1 VSTAWSW
8 YVTCLSLANIL
19 ACVWLIR
26 WTAKKRPGEGAA
38 SDTTGHEWDGLR
50 EYNNPMPR
58 WWLGLFY
65 LTIVFALVYL
75 LLYPGLGNFKG
86 LLGWTQTGAYEAE
99 VKQVEEDVAPLFAKY
114 AATPIPDL
122 ARDPAAMATGRRLF
136 LTNCAVCHG
145 ADGHGSRGFP
155 NLADSIWHWGGSP
168 EQIEQ
173 TITQGRQAAMPPWGP
188 ALGEDGVKAVATYV
202 RSLGG
207 HSGDA
212 AQVAAGKEKF
222 QTICIACHGPDG
234 KGNPMLGAPDLT
246 DDYWLYGGSQDIVET
261 SIRNGRMGV
270 MPAHKDL
277 LGPQR
282 IHVLAAY
289 VYSLSHEQP

>member
-1 VSTAWSW
+1 MSAAWSW
-8 YVTCLSLANIL
+8 YVTLLSLANIL

-65 LTIVFALVYL
+65 ITIVFGLVYL
-75 LLYPGLGNFKG
+75 LLYPGLGNFRG
-86 LLGWTQTGAYEAE
+86 LLGWSQISAYEAE
-99 VKQVEEDVAPLFAKY
+99 VAAAEADVAPLFARY
-114 AATPIPDL
+114 AATPIPEL

-136 LTNCAVCHG
+136 VTNCAVCHG

-155 NLADSIWHWGGSP
+155 NLADDNWQWGGSP

-173 TITQGRQAAMPPWGP
+173 TITGGRQAAMIPWGA
-188 ALGEDGVKAVATYV
+188 ALGEDGVKAVAAYV
-202 RSLGG
+202 RTLGG
-207 HSGDA
+207 READPALA
-212 AQVAAGKEKF
+212 ATGKEKF
-222 QTICIACHGPDG
+222 QTLCVACHGPDG

-246 DDYWLYGGSQDIVET
+246 DDYWLYGGSTRVIET
-261 SIRNGRMGV
+261 TIRDGRMGV

-277 LGPQR
+277 LGAER

-289 VYSLSHEQP
+289 VYGLSREQP

>member
-1 VSTAWSW
+1 MSQAWSW
-8 YVTCLSLANIL
+8 YVALLSLANIL

-26 WTAKKRPGEGAA
+26 WTAKKRPGDTAP
-38 SDTTGHEWDGLR
+38 SDTTGHEWDGLT

-65 LTIVFALVYL
+65 ITIAFALGYL

-86 LLGWTQTGAYEAE
+86 LLGWSQISAYEAE
-99 VKQVEEDVAPLFAKY
+99 VHAVESDVAPLFAKY

-136 LTNCAVCHG
+136 VSNCAVCHG
-145 ADGHGSRGFP
+145 ADGRGGRGFP
-155 NLADSIWHWGGSP
+155 NLADDSWQWGGTP
-168 EQIEQ
+168 QQIVQ
-173 TITQGRQAAMPPWGP
+173 TITHGRMAAMIPWG
-188 ALGEDGVKAVATYV
+188 ASIGEDGVKATAAYV

-207 HSGDA
+207 HDGEPA
-212 AQVAAGKEKF
+212 LIGAGKATFETF
-222 QTICIACHGPDG
+222 CIACHGPGG

-246 DDYWLYGGSQDIVET
+246 DDYWLYGSSEPIIQA
-261 SIRNGRMGV
+261 SIRDGRMGV
-270 MPAHKDL
+270 MPAQKDL
-277 LGPQR
+277 LGAER

-289 VYSLSHEQP
+289 VYGLSHEQP

>member
-1 VSTAWSW
+1 MSTAWSW
-8 YVTCLSLANIL
+8 YVTILSLANIL

-50 EYNNPMPR
+50 ELNNPMPR

-65 LTIVFALVYL
+65 LSIAFALVYL

-99 VKQVEEDVAPLFAKY
+99 VRQVEQDVAPLFAKY

-136 LTNCAVCHG
+136 LTSCAVCHG
-145 ADGHGSRGFP
+145 SDGHGSRGFP
-155 NLADSIWHWGGSP
+155 NLADTVWHWGGSP

-173 TITQGRQAAMPPWGP
+173 TITQGRQAAMIPWG
-188 ALGEDGVKAVATYV
+188 ATLGDDGVKAVATYV

-212 AQVAAGKEKF
+212 AQVAAGREKF
-222 QTICIACHGPDG
+222 QTICIACHGPDA

-246 DDYWLYGGSQDIVET
+246 DDYWLYGGSQEAVET
-261 SIRNGRMGV
+261 SIRGGRMGV

-277 LGPQR
+277 LSPQR

>member
-1 VSTAWSW
+1 VSQAWSW
-8 YVTCLSLANIL
+8 YVTVLSLANIL

-38 SDTTGHEWDGLR
+38 SDTTGHEWDGLK

-65 LTIVFALVYL
+65 ITIVFALGYL

-86 LLGWTQTGAYEAE
+86 LLGWTQEGAYQAE
-99 VKQVEEDVAPLFAKY
+99 VEAVERDVAPLFARY
-114 AATPIPDL
+114 AAMPIPEL
-122 ARDPAAMATGRRLF
+122 AQDPAAMATGRRLF
-136 LTNCAVCHG
+136 VSNCAVCHG
-145 ADGHGSRGFP
+145 ADGRGSRGFP
-155 NLADSIWHWGGSP
+155 NLADNRWQWGGAP

-173 TITQGRQAAMPPWGP
+173 TITHGRMAMMMAWGS
-188 ALGEDGVKAVATYV
+188 ALGEDGVKAVAAYV

-207 HSGDA
+207 HAGEPA
-212 AQVAAGKEKF
+212 LIAAGQEKY
-222 QTICIACHGPDG
+222 QTFCIACHGTEG

-246 DDYWLYGGSQDIVET
+246 DDYWLYGGSEQIIQT
-261 SIRNGRMGV
+261 SIRDGRQGV
-270 MPAHKDL
+270 MPAQKDL
-277 LGPQR
+277 LSAER

-289 VYSLSHEQP
+289 IYSLSHAQP

>member
-1 VSTAWSW
+1 VSAAWSW
-8 YVTCLSLANIL
+8 YVTILSLANIL

-65 LTIVFALVYL
+65 LTFVFALVYL

-99 VKQVEEDVAPLFAKY
+99 VKQVEADVAPLFAKY
-114 AATPIPDL
+114 AATPIPEL
-122 ARDPAAMATGRRLF
+122 AKDPAAMATGRRLF

-173 TITQGRQAAMPPWGP
+173 SIAQGRQAAMPPWGA

-202 RSLGG
+202 RSL
-207 HSGDA
+207 SGKPGDPA
-212 AQVAAGKEKF
+212 LIAAGQEKF
-222 QTICIACHGPDG
+222 QTLCVACHGPDG

-246 DDYWLYGGSQDIVET
+246 DDYWLYGGSQEAIET

-277 LGPQR
+277 LSPER

>member
-1 VSTAWSW
+1 MSSAWSW
-8 YVTCLSLANIL
+8 YVTVLSLANIL

-26 WTAKKRPGEGAA
+26 WTAKKRPGEGSAA
-38 SDTTGHEWDGLR
+38 DTTGHEWDGLK

-65 LTIVFALVYL
+65 ITIVFALGYL

-86 LLGWTQTGAYEAE
+86 LLGWTQVGAYEAE
-99 VKQVEEDVAPLFAKY
+99 VEAVERDVAPLFAKY
-114 AATPIPDL
+114 AALPIPEL
-122 ARDPAAMATGRRLF
+122 AKDPAAMATGRRLF
-136 LTNCAVCHG
+136 VTNCAVCHG

-155 NLADSIWHWGGSP
+155 NLADNIWHWGGAP

-173 TITQGRQAAMPPWGP
+173 TITQGRMAMMMAWG
-188 ALGEDGVKAVATYV
+188 ATLGEDGVKAVATYV

-207 HSGDA
+207 HAGDPA
-212 AQVAAGKEKF
+212 LIAAGREKF
-222 QTICIACHGPDG
+222 QTFCIACHGPEG

-246 DDYWLYGGSQDIVET
+246 DDYWLYGGSEQIIQT
-261 SIRNGRMGV
+261 SIRDGRQGV
-270 MPAHKDL
+270 MPAQKDL
-277 LGPQR
+277 LGAER

>member
-1 VSTAWSW
+1 MSAAWSW
-8 YVTCLSLANIL
+8 YVTLLSLANIL

-65 LTIVFALVYL
+65 LTIVFGLVYL
-75 LLYPGLGNFKG
+75 LLYPGLGNFRG
-86 LLGWTQTGAYEAE
+86 LLGWSQISAYEAE
-99 VKQVEEDVAPLFAKY
+99 VAAAEADVAPLFAKY
-114 AATPIPDL
+114 AATPIPEL

-136 LTNCAVCHG
+136 VTNCAVCHG

-155 NLADSIWHWGGSP
+155 NLADDNWQWGGSP

-173 TITQGRQAAMPPWGP
+173 TITGGRQAAMIPWGA
-188 ALGEDGVKAVATYV
+188 ALGEDGVKAVAAYV
-202 RSLGG
+202 RTLGG
-207 HSGDA
+207 READPVLA
-212 AQVAAGKEKF
+212 ATGKERF
-222 QTICIACHGPDG
+222 QTLCVACHGPDG

-246 DDYWLYGGSQDIVET
+246 DDYWLYGGSTRVIET
-261 SIRNGRMGV
+261 TIRDGRMGV

-277 LGPQR
+277 LGAER

-289 VYSLSHEQP
+289 VYGLSHEQP

>member
-1 VSTAWSW
+1 MSAAWSW
-8 YVTCLSLANIL
+8 YVTLLSLANIL

-26 WTAKKRPGEGAA
+26 WTARKRPCEGAA

-65 LTIVFALVYL
+65 LSIVAALVYL

-99 VKQVEEDVAPLFAKY
+99 VAAVEADVAPLFAKY
-114 AATPIPDL
+114 AATPIPEL
-122 ARDPAAMATGRRLF
+122 AKDPAAMATGRRLF
-136 LTNCAVCHG
+136 VTNCAVCHG

-155 NLADSIWHWGGSP
+155 NLADDNWQWGGSP

-173 TITQGRQAAMPPWGP
+173 TITLGRQAAMIPWGA

-207 HSGDA
+207 READPSLA
-212 AQVAAGKEKF
+212 AAGKEKF
-222 QTICIACHGPDG
+222 QTLCVACHGPEG

-246 DDYWLYGGSQDIVET
+246 DDYWLYGGSQETVEA

-277 LGPQR
+277 LSPER
-282 IHVLAAY
+282 IHVLSAY
-289 VYSLSHEQP
+289 VYGLSHEQP

>member
-8 YVTCLSLANIL
+8 YVTILSLANIL

-136 LTNCAVCHG
+136 LNNCAVCHG

-155 NLADSIWHWGGSP
+155 NLADTIWHWGGSP

-188 ALGEDGVKAVATYV
+188 VLGEDGVKAVATYV

-212 AQVAAGKEKF
+212 AQVAAGREKF
-222 QTICIACHGPDG
+222 QTICIACHGPDA

-246 DDYWLYGGSQDIVET
+246 DEYWLYGGSQDAVEA

-277 LGPQR
+277 LSPQR

>member
-1 VSTAWSW
+1 MSSAWSW
-8 YVTCLSLANIL
+8 YVTVLSLANIL

-26 WTAKKRPGEGAA
+26 WTAKKRPGEAAA
-38 SDTTGHEWDGLR
+38 SDTTGHEWDGLK

-65 LTIVFALVYL
+65 ITIVFALGYL

-86 LLGWTQTGAYEAE
+86 LLGWTQVGAYEAE
-99 VKQVEEDVAPLFAKY
+99 VAAVERDVAPLFAKY
-114 AATPIPDL
+114 AAMPIPEL

-136 LTNCAVCHG
+136 VTNCAVCHG

-155 NLADSIWHWGGSP
+155 NLADNIWHWGGTP

-173 TITQGRQAAMPPWGP
+173 TITQGRMAMMMPWG
-188 ALGEDGVKAVATYV
+188 ATLGEDGVKAAAAYV

-207 HSGDA
+207 HA
-212 AQVAAGKEKF
+212 AEPALVAAGKTTF
-222 QTICIACHGPDG
+222 QTLCFACHGPEG

-246 DDYWLYGGSQDIVET
+246 DDYWLYGGSEANIQT
-261 SIRNGRMGV
+261 SIRDGRQGV
-270 MPAHKDL
+270 MPAQKDL
-277 LGPQR
+277 LGAQR

-289 VYSLSHEQP
+289 VYGLSHEQP

>member
-1 VSTAWSW
+1 MSQAWSW
-8 YVTCLSLANIL
+8 YVTVLSLANIL

-26 WTAKKRPGEGAA
+26 WTAKKRPGEGSA
-38 SDTTGHEWDGLR
+38 SDTTGHEWDGLK
-50 EYNNPMPR
+50 EYNKPMPR

-65 LTIVFALVYL
+65 VTIAFALGYL

-86 LLGWTQTGAYEAE
+86 LLGWTQEGAYEAE
-99 VKQVEEDVAPLFAKY
+99 VQAMEREVAPLFAKY

-122 ARDPAAMATGRRLF
+122 AKDPAAMATGRRLF
-136 LTNCAVCHG
+136 VSNCAVCHG

>member
-1 VSTAWSW
+1 MSSAWSW
-8 YVTCLSLANIL
+8 YVTVLSLANIL

-26 WTAKKRPGEGAA
+26 WTAKKRPGEGSAA
-38 SDTTGHEWDGLR
+38 DTTGHEWDGLK

-65 LTIVFALVYL
+65 ITIVFALGYL

-86 LLGWTQTGAYEAE
+86 LLGWTQVGAYEAE
-99 VKQVEEDVAPLFAKY
+99 VEAVERDVAPLFAKY
-114 AATPIPDL
+114 AALPIPEL
-122 ARDPAAMATGRRLF
+122 AKDPAAMATGRRLF
-136 LTNCAVCHG
+136 VTNCSVCHG

-155 NLADSIWHWGGSP
+155 NLADDNWQWGGSP

-173 TITQGRQAAMPPWGP
+173 TITHGRTGMMMAWGT

-207 HSGDA
+207 HAGDPV
-212 AQVAAGKEKF
+212 QVAAGQEKY
-222 QTICIACHGPDG
+222 QTFCIACHGPEG

-246 DDYWLYGGSQDIVET
+246 DDYWLYGGSEQIIQT
-261 SIRNGRMGV
+261 SIRDGRQGV
-270 MPAHKDL
+270 MPAQKDL
-277 LGPQR
+277 LSAER

-289 VYSLSHEQP
+289 VYGLSHEQP

>member
-1 VSTAWSW
+1 MSSAWSW
-8 YVTCLSLANIL
+8 YITVLSLANIL

-26 WTAKKRPGEGAA
+26 WTAKKRPGEGSA
-38 SDTTGHEWDGLR
+38 SDTTGHEWDGLK

-65 LTIVFALVYL
+65 ITIVFSLGYL

-86 LLGWTQTGAYEAE
+86 LLGWTQEGAYEAE
-99 VKQVEEDVAPLFAKY
+99 VQAVERDVAPLFARY
-114 AATPIPDL
+114 AATPIPEL
-122 ARDPAAMATGRRLF
+122 AQDPAAMATGRRLF
-136 LTNCAVCHG
+136 VSNCAVCHG

-155 NLADSIWHWGGSP
+155 NLTDAVWHWGSTP

-173 TITQGRQAAMPPWGP
+173 TITHGRMAMMMAWGA

-207 HSGDA
+207 DA
-212 AQVAAGKEKF
+212 GEPALIAAGKEKY
-222 QTICIACHGPDG
+222 QTFCIACHGPEG

-246 DDYWLYGGSQDIVET
+246 DDYWLYGSSEQIIQT
-261 SIRNGRMGV
+261 SIRDGRQGV
-270 MPAHKDL
+270 MPAQKDL
-277 LGPQR
+277 LSAER
-282 IHVLAAY
+282 IHVLTAY

>member
-1 VSTAWSW
+1 MSSAWSW
-8 YVTCLSLANIL
+8 YVTVLSLANIL

-38 SDTTGHEWDGLR
+38 SDTTGHEWDGLK

-65 LTIVFALVYL
+65 ITIVFALGYL

-86 LLGWTQTGAYEAE
+86 LLGWTQEGAYEAE
-99 VKQVEEDVAPLFAKY
+99 VDAVERDVAPLFARY
-114 AATPIPDL
+114 AAMPIPEL
-122 ARDPAAMATGRRLF
+122 AQDPAAMATGRRLF
-136 LTNCAVCHG
+136 VSNCAVCHG
-145 ADGHGSRGFP
+145 ADGRGSRGFP
-155 NLADSIWHWGGSP
+155 NLADTIWHWGGAP

-173 TITQGRQAAMPPWGP
+173 TITHGRMAMMMAWGA
-188 ALGEDGVKAVATYV
+188 ALGEDGVKAVAAYV

-207 HSGDA
+207 HAGEPA
-212 AQVAAGKEKF
+212 LIAAGQEKY
-222 QTICIACHGPDG
+222 QTFCIACHGAEG

-246 DDYWLYGGSQDIVET
+246 DDYWLYGGSEQIIQT
-261 SIRNGRMGV
+261 SIRDGRQGV
-270 MPAHKDL
+270 MPAQKDL
-277 LGPQR
+277 LSAQR

>member
-1 VSTAWSW
+1 VSAAWSW
-8 YVTCLSLANIL
+8 YVTILSLANIL

-65 LTIVFALVYL
+65 LTIAFALVYL

-99 VKQVEEDVAPLFAKY
+99 VKQVEADVAPLFAKY
-114 AATPIPDL
+114 AATPIPEL
-122 ARDPAAMATGRRLF
+122 AKDPAAMATGRRLF
-136 LTNCAVCHG
+136 VTNCAVCHG

-155 NLADSIWHWGGSP
+155 NLADTIWHWGGSP

-202 RSLGG
+202 RSL
-207 HSGDA
+207 SGKTGDPA
-212 AQVAAGKEKF
+212 LIAAGKEKF
-222 QTICIACHGPDG
+222 QTLCVACHGPDG

-246 DDYWLYGGSQDIVET
+246 DDYWLYGGSQEAIET

-277 LGPQR
+277 LNPER

-289 VYSLSHEQP
+289 VYGLSHEQP

>member
-1 VSTAWSW
+1 VSAAWSW
-8 YVTCLSLANIL
+8 YVTILSLANIL

-65 LTIVFALVYL
+65 ITIVFALAYL

-99 VKQVEEDVAPLFAKY
+99 VQQVEQDVAPLFAKY

-136 LTNCAVCHG
+136 LTSCAVCHG

-155 NLADSIWHWGGSP
+155 NLADDNWQWGGSP

-173 TITQGRQAAMPPWGP
+173 TITQGRQAAMIPWGA
-188 ALGEDGVKAVATYV
+188 ALGDDGVKAVATYV

-207 HSGDA
+207 HDA
-212 AQVAAGKEKF
+212 DPAQVAAGKDKF
-222 QTICIACHGPDG
+222 QTLCVACHGPDA

-246 DDYWLYGGSQDIVET
+246 DDYWLYGGSQQVVET
-261 SIRNGRMGV
+261 TIRGGRMGM

-277 LGPQR
+277 LSAER

-289 VYSLSHEQP
+289 VYGLSHEQP

>member
-1 VSTAWSW
+1 MSAAWSW
-8 YVTCLSLANIL
+8 YVTLLSLANIL

-26 WTAKKRPGEGAA
+26 WTARKRPGEGAA

-65 LTIVFALVYL
+65 LSIVAALVYL

-99 VKQVEEDVAPLFAKY
+99 VAAVEADVAPLFAKY
-114 AATPIPDL
+114 AATPIPEL
-122 ARDPAAMATGRRLF
+122 AKDPAAMATGRRLF
-136 LTNCAVCHG
+136 VTNCAVCHG

-155 NLADSIWHWGGSP
+155 NLADDNWQWGGSP

-173 TITQGRQAAMPPWGP
+173 TITQGRQAAMIPWGA

-207 HSGDA
+207 READPA
-212 AQVAAGKEKF
+212 LAAAGKEKF
-222 QTICIACHGPDG
+222 QTLCVACHGPEA

-246 DDYWLYGGSQDIVET
+246 DDYWLYGGSQTAIET
-261 SIRNGRMGV
+261 TIRDGRMGV

-277 LGPQR
+277 LSAER
-282 IHVLAAY
+282 IHVLSAY
-289 VYSLSHEQP
+289 VYGLSHEQP

>member
-1 VSTAWSW
+1 MSAAWSW
-8 YVTCLSLANIL
+8 YVTILSLANIL

-99 VKQVEEDVAPLFAKY
+99 VKQVEADVAPLFAKY
-114 AATPIPDL
+114 AATPIPEL
-122 ARDPAAMATGRRLF
+122 AKDPAAMATGRRLF

-173 TITQGRQAAMPPWGP
+173 SIAQGRQAAMPPWGA

-202 RSLGG
+202 RSL
-207 HSGDA
+207 SGKPGDPA
-212 AQVAAGKEKF
+212 LIAAGKEKF
-222 QTICIACHGPDG
+222 QTLCVACHGPDG

-246 DDYWLYGGSQDIVET
+246 DDYWLYGGSQEAIET

-277 LGPQR
+277 LSPER

-289 VYSLSHEQP
+289 VYSLSHEQR

>member
-1 VSTAWSW
+1 VSAAWSW
-8 YVTCLSLANIL
+8 YVTILSLANIL

-99 VKQVEEDVAPLFAKY
+99 VKQVEADVAPLFAKY
-114 AATPIPDL
+114 AATPIPEL
-122 ARDPAAMATGRRLF
+122 AKDPAAMATGRRLF
-136 LTNCAVCHG
+136 VTHCAVCHG
-145 ADGHGSRGFP
+145 ADGRGSRGFP
-155 NLADSIWHWGGSP
+155 NLAAGSWQWGGSP
-168 EQIEQ
+168 EQIKQ
-173 TITQGRQAAMPPWGP
+173 TIAEGRQAAMPPWGA

-202 RSLGG
+202 RSL
-207 HSGDA
+207 SGKPGDPA
-212 AQVAAGKEKF
+212 LIAAGQEKF
-222 QTICIACHGPDG
+222 QTLCVACHGPDG

-246 DDYWLYGGSQDIVET
+246 DDYWLYGGSQEAIET

-277 LGPQR
+277 LSPER

-289 VYSLSHEQP
+289 VYSLSHEQR

>member
-1 VSTAWSW
+1 MSSAWSW
-8 YVTCLSLANIL
+8 YVTVLSLANIL

-26 WTAKKRPGEGAA
+26 WTAKKRPGEGSAA
-38 SDTTGHEWDGLR
+38 DTTGHEWDGLK

-65 LTIVFALVYL
+65 ITIVFALGYL

-86 LLGWTQTGAYEAE
+86 LLGWTQVGAYEAE
-99 VKQVEEDVAPLFAKY
+99 VEAVERDVAPLFAKY
-114 AATPIPDL
+114 AALRIPEL
-122 ARDPAAMATGRRLF
+122 AKDPAAMATGRRLF
-136 LTNCAVCHG
+136 VTNCSVCHG

-155 NLADSIWHWGGSP
+155 NLADDNWQWGGSP

-173 TITQGRQAAMPPWGP
+173 TITHGRTGMMMAWGT

-207 HSGDA
+207 HAGEP
-212 AQVAAGKEKF
+212 AQVAAGQEKY
-222 QTICIACHGPDG
+222 QTFCIACHGPEG

-246 DDYWLYGGSQDIVET
+246 DDYWLYGGSEQIIQT
-261 SIRNGRMGV
+261 SIRDGRQGV
-270 MPAHKDL
+270 MPAQKDL
-277 LGPQR
+277 LSAER

-289 VYSLSHEQP
+289 VYGLSHEQP

>member
-1 VSTAWSW
+1 MSAAWSW
-8 YVTCLSLANIL
+8 YVTLLSLANIL

-65 LTIVFALVYL
+65 LTIVFGLVYL
-75 LLYPGLGNFKG
+75 LLYPGLGNFRG
-86 LLGWTQTGAYEAE
+86 LLGWSQISAYEAE
-99 VKQVEEDVAPLFAKY
+99 VAAAEADVAPLFARY
-114 AATPIPDL
+114 AATPIPEL

-136 LTNCAVCHG
+136 VTNCAVCHG

-155 NLADSIWHWGGSP
+155 NLADDNWQWGGSP

-173 TITQGRQAAMPPWGP
+173 TITGGRQAAMIPWGA
-188 ALGEDGVKAVATYV
+188 ALGEDGVKAVAAYV
-202 RSLGG
+202 RTLGG
-207 HSGDA
+207 READPVLA
-212 AQVAAGKEKF
+212 ATGKEKF
-222 QTICIACHGPDG
+222 QTLCVACHGPDG

-246 DDYWLYGGSQDIVET
+246 DDYWLYGGSTRVIET
-261 SIRNGRMGV
+261 TIRDGRMGV

-277 LGPQR
+277 LGAER

-289 VYSLSHEQP
+289 VYGLSHEQP

>member
-1 VSTAWSW
+1 VSQAWSW
-8 YVTCLSLANIL
+8 YVTVLSLANIL

-38 SDTTGHEWDGLR
+38 SDTTGHEWDGLK

-65 LTIVFALVYL
+65 ITIVFALGYL

-86 LLGWTQTGAYEAE
+86 LLGWTQEGAYQAE
-99 VKQVEEDVAPLFAKY
+99 VEAVERDVAPLFARY
-114 AATPIPDL
+114 AAMPIPEL

-136 LTNCAVCHG
+136 VSNCAVCHG
-145 ADGHGSRGFP
+145 ADGRGSRGFP
-155 NLADSIWHWGGSP
+155 NLADNRWQWGGAP

-173 TITQGRQAAMPPWGP
+173 TITHGRMAMMMAWGS
-188 ALGEDGVKAVATYV
+188 ALGEDGVKAVAAYV

-207 HSGDA
+207 HAGEPA
-212 AQVAAGKEKF
+212 LIAAGQEKY
-222 QTICIACHGPDG
+222 QTFCIACHGTEG

-246 DDYWLYGGSQDIVET
+246 DDYWLYGGSEQIIQT
-261 SIRNGRMGV
+261 SIRDGRQGV
-270 MPAHKDL
+270 MPAQKDL
-277 LGPQR
+277 LSAER

-289 VYSLSHEQP
+289 VYSLSHAQP

>member
-1 VSTAWSW
+1 VSAAWSW
-8 YVTCLSLANIL
+8 YVTVLSLANIL

-65 LTIVFALVYL
+65 LSIVAALVYL

-99 VKQVEEDVAPLFAKY
+99 VAAVEADVAPLFAKY

-136 LTNCAVCHG
+136 VTNCAVCHG

-155 NLADSIWHWGGSP
+155 NLADDNWQWGGSP

-173 TITQGRQAAMPPWGP
+173 TITQGRQAAMIPWGA

-207 HSGDA
+207 READA
-212 AQVAAGKEKF
+212 ALVTAGKDKF
-222 QTICIACHGPDG
+222 QTFCVACHGPEG

-246 DDYWLYGGSQDIVET
+246 DDYWLYGGSQETVET
-261 SIRNGRMGV
+261 SIRGGRMGM
-270 MPAHKDL
+270 MPAHKGL
-277 LGPQR
+277 LSAER
-282 IHVLAAY
+282 IHVLSAY
-289 VYSLSHEQP
+289 VYGLSHEQP

>member
-1 VSTAWSW
+1 MSAAWSW
-8 YVTCLSLANIL
+8 YVTVLSLANIL

-38 SDTTGHEWDGLR
+38 GDTTGHEWDGLR

-65 LTIVFALVYL
+65 LTIGFALVYL

-99 VKQVEEDVAPLFAKY
+99 VKKVEADVAPLFAKY
-114 AATPIPDL
+114 AATPVPEL
-122 ARDPAAMATGRRLF
+122 AKDPAAMATGRRLF

-155 NLADSIWHWGGSP
+155 NLADDIWQWGGSP

-173 TITQGRQAAMPPWGP
+173 SIAQGRQAAMPPWGA

-202 RSLGG
+202 RSL
-207 HSGDA
+207 SGKPGDPA
-212 AQVAAGKEKF
+212 LIAAGKEKF
-222 QTICIACHGPDG
+222 QTLCVACHGPDG

-246 DDYWLYGGSQDIVET
+246 DDYWLYGGIQEAIET

-277 LGPQR
+277 LSPER

>member
-1 VSTAWSW
+1 MSTAWSW
-8 YVTCLSLANIL
+8 YVTILSLANIL

-99 VKQVEEDVAPLFAKY
+99 VAQVEQDVAPLFAKY

-122 ARDPAAMATGRRLF
+122 AGDPAAMATGRRLF
-136 LTNCAVCHG
+136 VTNCAVCHG

-155 NLADSIWHWGGSP
+155 NLADSSWQWGGSP

-173 TITQGRQAAMPPWGP
+173 TIANGRQAAMIPWGA
-188 ALGEDGVKAVATYV
+188 ALGDDGVTAVATYL
-202 RSLGG
+202 RSLRG
-207 HSGDA
+207 HSGAA
-212 AQVAAGKEKF
+212 AQVAAGQEKF
-222 QTICIACHGPDG
+222 QTLCVACHGPDA
-234 KGNPMLGAPDLT
+234 KGNAMLGAPDLT
-246 DDYWLYGGSQDIVET
+246 DDYWLYGGSQEAVET
-261 SIRNGRMGV
+261 SVRSGRMGV

-277 LGPQR
+277 LSAER

>member
-1 VSTAWSW
+1 MSAAWSW
-8 YVTCLSLANIL
+8 YVTILSLANIL

-65 LTIVFALVYL
+65 ITIVFALAYL

-99 VKQVEEDVAPLFAKY
+99 VQQVEQDVAPLFAKY

-136 LTNCAVCHG
+136 VTSCAVCHG

-155 NLADSIWHWGGSP
+155 NLADTIWQWGGSP

-173 TITQGRQAAMPPWGP
+173 TITQGRQAAMIPWGA
-188 ALGEDGVKAVATYV
+188 ALGDDGVKAVATYV

-207 HSGDA
+207 HDA
-212 AQVAAGKEKF
+212 DPAQVAAGKDKF
-222 QTICIACHGPDG
+222 QTLCVACHGPDA

-246 DDYWLYGGSQDIVET
+246 DDYWLYGGSQQVVET
-261 SIRNGRMGV
+261 TIRSGRMGM

-277 LGPQR
+277 LSAER

-289 VYSLSHEQP
+289 VYGLSHEQP

>member
-1 VSTAWSW
+1 MSAAWSW
-8 YVTCLSLANIL
+8 YVTILSLANIL

-65 LTIVFALVYL
+65 ITIVFALAYL

-99 VKQVEEDVAPLFAKY
+99 VQQVEQDVAPLFAKY

-136 LTNCAVCHG
+136 LTSCAVCHG

-155 NLADSIWHWGGSP
+155 NLADDNWQWGGSP

-173 TITQGRQAAMPPWGP
+173 TITQGRQAAMIPWGA
-188 ALGEDGVKAVATYV
+188 ALGDDGVKAVATYV

-207 HSGDA
+207 HDA
-212 AQVAAGKEKF
+212 DPAQVAAGKDKF
-222 QTICIACHGPDG
+222 QTLCVACHGPDA

-246 DDYWLYGGSQDIVET
+246 DDYWLYGGSQQVVET
-261 SIRNGRMGV
+261 TIRGGRMGM

-277 LGPQR
+277 LSAER

-289 VYSLSHEQP
+289 VYGLSHEQP

>member
-1 VSTAWSW
+1 
-8 YVTCLSLANIL
+8 
-19 ACVWLIR
+19 VWLIR

-65 LTIVFALVYL
+65 LTIAFALVYL

-99 VKQVEEDVAPLFAKY
+99 VKQVEADVAPLFAKY
-114 AATPIPDL
+114 AATPIPEL
-122 ARDPAAMATGRRLF
+122 AKDPAAMATGRRLF
-136 LTNCAVCHG
+136 VTNCAVCHG

-155 NLADSIWHWGGSP
+155 NLADTIWHWGGSP

-202 RSLGG
+202 RSL
-207 HSGDA
+207 SGKTGDPA
-212 AQVAAGKEKF
+212 LIAAGKEKF
-222 QTICIACHGPDG
+222 QTLCVACHGPDG

-246 DDYWLYGGSQDIVET
+246 DDYWLYGGSQEAIET

-277 LGPQR
+277 LNPER

-289 VYSLSHEQP
+289 VYGLSHEQP

>member
-1 VSTAWSW
+1 MSAAWSW
-8 YVTCLSLANIL
+8 YVTILSLANIL

-65 LTIVFALVYL
+65 ITIVFALAYL

-99 VKQVEEDVAPLFAKY
+99 VQQVEQDVAPLFARY

-136 LTNCAVCHG
+136 LTSCAVCHG

-155 NLADSIWHWGGSP
+155 NLADDNWQWGGSP

-173 TITQGRQAAMPPWGP
+173 TITQGRQAAMIPWGA
-188 ALGEDGVKAVATYV
+188 ALGDDGVKAVATYV

-207 HSGDA
+207 HDA
-212 AQVAAGKEKF
+212 DPAQVAAGKDKF
-222 QTICIACHGPDG
+222 QTLCVACHGPDA

-246 DDYWLYGGSQDIVET
+246 DDYWLYGGSQQVVET
-261 SIRNGRMGV
+261 TIRGGRMGM

-277 LGPQR
+277 LSAER

-289 VYSLSHEQP
+289 VYGLSHEQP

>member
-1 VSTAWSW
+1 MSSAWSW
-8 YVTCLSLANIL
+8 YVTVLSLANIL

-26 WTAKKRPGEGAA
+26 WTAKKRPGEGSAA
-38 SDTTGHEWDGLR
+38 DTTGHEWDGLK

-65 LTIVFALVYL
+65 ITIVLALGYL

-86 LLGWTQTGAYEAE
+86 LLGWTQVGAYEAE
-99 VKQVEEDVAPLFAKY
+99 VAAVERDMAPLFAKY
-114 AATPIPDL
+114 AATPIPEL
-122 ARDPAAMATGRRLF
+122 ATDPAAMATGRRLF
-136 LTNCAVCHG
+136 VTNCAVCHG

-155 NLADSIWHWGGSP
+155 NLADTAWHWGGAP

-173 TITQGRQAAMPPWGP
+173 TITQGRTGMMMAWGA
-188 ALGEDGVKAVATYV
+188 ALGKDGVAAVASYV

-207 HSGDA
+207 HTGEP
-212 AQVAAGKEKF
+212 AQIAAGQEKY
-222 QTICIACHGPDG
+222 QTFCIACHGPEG

-246 DDYWLYGGSQDIVET
+246 DDYWLYGGSEQIIQT
-261 SIRNGRMGV
+261 SIRDGRQGV
-270 MPAHKDL
+270 MPAHQHL
-277 LGPQR
+277 LGAER

-289 VYSLSHEQP
+289 VYGLSHEQP

>member
-1 VSTAWSW
+1 MSTAWSW
-8 YVTCLSLANIL
+8 YVTLLSLANIL

-26 WTAKKRPGEGAA
+26 WTARKRPGEGAA

-50 EYNNPMPR
+50 ELNNPMPR

-65 LTIVFALVYL
+65 LAIVFALTYL

-99 VKQVEEDVAPLFAKY
+99 VKQVERDVAPLFAKY

-136 LTNCAVCHG
+136 LTSCSVCHG

-212 AQVAAGKEKF
+212 ALVAAGQEKF
-222 QTICIACHGPDG
+222 QTICIACHGPDA
-234 KGNPMLGAPDLT
+234 KGNAMLGAPDLT
-246 DDYWLYGGSQDIVET
+246 DDYWLYGGSQEAVET
-261 SIRNGRMGV
+261 SIRSGRMGM

-277 LGPQR
+277 LSAER

>member
-1 VSTAWSW
+1 VSQAWSW
-8 YVTCLSLANIL
+8 YVTVLSLANIL

-38 SDTTGHEWDGLR
+38 SDTTGHEWDGLK

-65 LTIVFALVYL
+65 ITIVFALGYL

-86 LLGWTQTGAYEAE
+86 LLGWTQEGAYQAE
-99 VKQVEEDVAPLFAKY
+99 VEAVERDVAPLFARY
-114 AATPIPDL
+114 AAMPIPEL
-122 ARDPAAMATGRRLF
+122 AQDPAAMATGRRLF
-136 LTNCAVCHG
+136 VSNCAVCHG
-145 ADGHGSRGFP
+145 ADGRGSRGFP
-155 NLADSIWHWGGSP
+155 NLADNRWQWGGAP

-173 TITQGRQAAMPPWGP
+173 TITHGRMAMMMAWGS
-188 ALGEDGVKAVATYV
+188 ALGEDGVKAVAAYV

-207 HSGDA
+207 HAGEPA
-212 AQVAAGKEKF
+212 LIAAGQEKY
-222 QTICIACHGPDG
+222 QTFCIACHGTEG

-246 DDYWLYGGSQDIVET
+246 DDYWLYGGSEQIIQT
-261 SIRNGRMGV
+261 SIRDGRQGV
-270 MPAHKDL
+270 MPAQKDL
-277 LGPQR
+277 LSAER

-289 VYSLSHEQP
+289 VYSLSHAQP

>member
-1 VSTAWSW
+1 MSPAWSW
-8 YVTCLSLANIL
+8 YVTILSLANIL

-26 WTAKKRPGEGAA
+26 WTAKKRPGEKAA

-65 LTIVFALVYL
+65 LGIVAALVYL
-75 LLYPGLGNFKG
+75 LLYPGLGNYKG

-99 VKQVEEDVAPLFAKY
+99 VAAVEADVAPLFAKY
-114 AATPIPDL
+114 AATPIPEL
-122 ARDPAAMATGRRLF
+122 AKDPAAMATGRRLF

-155 NLADSIWHWGGSP
+155 NLADNIWHWGGSP

-173 TITQGRQAAMPPWGP
+173 TITSGRQAAMPPWGP
-188 ALGEDGVKAVATYV
+188 ALGDDGVKAVAAYV

-207 HSGDA
+207 READPA
-212 AQVAAGKEKF
+212 LVAAGKEKF
-222 QTICIACHGPDG
+222 QTLCVACHGPEG

-246 DDYWLYGGSQDIVET
+246 DDYWLYGSSQESVET
-261 SIRNGRMGV
+261 SIRGGRMGM

-277 LGPQR
+277 LNPQR

-289 VYSLSHEQP
+289 VYGLSHEQP

>member
-8 YVTCLSLANIL
+8 YVTILSLANIL

-26 WTAKKRPGEGAA
+26 WTVKKRPGEGAA

-65 LTIVFALVYL
+65 LTIMFALVYL

-86 LLGWTQTGAYEAE
+86 LLGWTQIGAYEAE

-136 LTNCAVCHG
+136 LNNCSVCHG

-188 ALGEDGVKAVATYV
+188 VLGEDGVKAVATYV

-207 HSGDA
+207 KTGDPA
-212 AQVAAGKEKF
+212 LIAAGKEKF
-222 QTICIACHGPDG
+222 ETLCVACHGPDA

-246 DDYWLYGGSQDIVET
+246 DEYWLYGGSQDAVEA

-277 LGPQR
+277 LSPQR

>member
-1 VSTAWSW
+1 VSAAWSW
-8 YVTCLSLANIL
+8 YVTILSLANIL

-99 VKQVEEDVAPLFAKY
+99 VKQVEADVAPLFAKY
-114 AATPIPDL
+114 AATPIPEL
-122 ARDPAAMATGRRLF
+122 AKDPAAMATGRRLF
-136 LTNCAVCHG
+136 VTNCAVCHG

-155 NLADSIWHWGGSP
+155 NLADTIWHWGGSP

-188 ALGEDGVKAVATYV
+188 ALGDDGVKAVATYV
-202 RSLGG
+202 RSL
-207 HSGDA
+207 SGKTGDPA
-212 AQVAAGKEKF
+212 LIAAGKEKF
-222 QTICIACHGPDG
+222 QTLCVACHGPDG

-246 DDYWLYGGSQDIVET
+246 DDYWLYGGSQEAIET

-277 LGPQR
+277 LSPER

>member
-1 VSTAWSW
+1 MSQAWSW
-8 YVTCLSLANIL
+8 YVTVLSLANIL

-38 SDTTGHEWDGLR
+38 SDTTGHEWDGLK

-65 LTIVFALVYL
+65 ITIVFALGYL

-86 LLGWTQTGAYEAE
+86 LLGWTQEGAYQAE
-99 VKQVEEDVAPLFAKY
+99 VEAVERDVAPLFARY
-114 AATPIPDL
+114 AAMPIPEL
-122 ARDPAAMATGRRLF
+122 AQDPAAMATGRRLF
-136 LTNCAVCHG
+136 VSNCAVCHG
-145 ADGHGSRGFP
+145 ADGRGSRGFP
-155 NLADSIWHWGGSP
+155 NLADNRWQWGGAP

-173 TITQGRQAAMPPWGP
+173 TITHGRMAMMMAWGS
-188 ALGEDGVKAVATYV
+188 ALGEDGVKAVAAYV

-207 HSGDA
+207 HAGEPA
-212 AQVAAGKEKF
+212 LIAAGQEKY
-222 QTICIACHGPDG
+222 QTFCIACHGTEG

-246 DDYWLYGGSQDIVET
+246 DDYWLYGGSEQIIQT
-261 SIRNGRMGV
+261 SIRDGRQGV
-270 MPAHKDL
+270 MPAQKDL
-277 LGPQR
+277 LSAER

-289 VYSLSHEQP
+289 VYSLSHAQP